1 MPNVYPCPVPADA
14 FLVNYAQGGAYVDC
28 YVAEIT
34 RAVSQAE
41 YVETFYTGAL
51 FKVERRLLAWFASR
65 PSTDA
70 DAKALAAG
78 NADTFAAWRVEQR
91 SADQLLLCDF
101 TGRTRSWLMVAPV
114 DGQTAGTRLYLG
126 SAVVPVLNKASGRA
140 ELGIPF
146 KALLGFHK
154 LYSRALL
161 SAAHSRLAK
170 SGRVVPDAISDGK

>member
-1 MPNVYPCPVPADA
+1 MPNIHPCPVPVDA
-14 FLVNYAQGGAYVDC
+14 FLDKYTRGGAYADC
-28 YVAEIT
+28 YVAEIA
-34 RAVSQAE
+34 RAISLTE
-41 YVETFYTGAL
+41 YIETFYTGSL

-70 DAKALAAG
+70 EAKALAAG

-91 SADQLLLCDF
+91 SGDQLLLCDF
-101 TGRTRSWLMVAPV
+101 IGRTRSWLMVAPIT
-114 DGQTAGTRLYLG
+114 GEGKGTRLYFG
-126 SAVVPVLNKASGRA
+126 SAVVPVSSKASGRA
-140 ELGIPF
+140 ELGIAF

-170 SGRVVPDAISDGK
+170 SGRAVPGAI